1 MLHSQT
7 RNCEC
12 GSFEE
17 GRTFYQIVDEEGVG
31 CCSGTASGNGIFVV
45 YTPGEGSTW
54 EVSEVTE
61 IEGTVAQSKCC
72 KN

>member
-1 MLHSQT
+1 MLLSQT

-12 GSFEE
+12 GSF
-17 GRTFYQIVDEEGVG
+17 EEGVG

-72 KN
+72 EN